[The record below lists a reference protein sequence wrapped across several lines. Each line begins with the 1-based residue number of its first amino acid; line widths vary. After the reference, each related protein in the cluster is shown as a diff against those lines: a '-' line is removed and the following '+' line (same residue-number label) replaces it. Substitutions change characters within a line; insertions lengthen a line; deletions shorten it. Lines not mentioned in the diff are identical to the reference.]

1 MKFTWFYIFLLTF
14 AFTLT
19 AQTTHVINWKSG
31 SKDLSSTLEIRVGD
45 TVQWVFSEYVPQN
58 IINTSFGAPADF
70 GISQRLSKGS
80 VYEYVFT
87 KKGIYTFESSAK
99 KSLKGSIKVSDS
111 NSVVSQTAD
120 GYKIYP
126 NPVKDRLFFE
136 SPALSNALDI
146 TFYDVLGKK
155 VKQDKVSSALASSGL
170 DVSTLK
176 RGVYL
181 IQIDN
186 GSRSFTQKL
195 IKD

>member
-1 MKFTWFYIFLLTF
+1 MKLTWFYIFLFSF
-14 AFTLT
+14 ACTIS

-31 SKDLSSTLEIRVGD
+31 SKDLSSTLEVNVGD
-45 TVQWVFSEYVPQN
+45 TVRWVFGEYTPQN
-58 IINTSFGAPADF
+58 LVNTSFGGSTDF
-70 GISQRLSKGS
+70 GIAQRLAKGS
-80 VYEYVFT
+80 VYEYIFT

-99 KSLKGSIKVSDS
+99 KSLKGAIKVSDS
-111 NSVVSQTAD
+111 KSVLTQTKD

-136 SPALSNALDI
+136 SPSLSNSLDI

-155 VKQDKVSSALASSGL
+155 VMEDKVSSALASNGL
-170 DVSTLK
+170 DVSSLK

-186 GSRSFTQKL
+186 GIRSFTQKL

>member
-1 MKFTWFYIFLLTF
+1 MKFTWFYIFLLGF
-14 AFTLT
+14 AFTIS
-19 AQTTHVINWKSG
+19 AQKTHVIDWRSG
-31 SKDLSSTLEIRVGD
+31 SRDLSATLEVKVGD
-45 TVQWVFSEYVPQN
+45 TVQWVFGEYLPQN
-58 IINTSFGAPADF
+58 IVNTSFGAPSDF
-70 GISQRLSKGS
+70 GITQRLAKGS
-80 VYEYVFT
+80 VYEYVFN

-111 NSVVSQTAD
+111 KSVVSQTAD

-136 SPALSNALDI
+136 SPSLSNSLDI